1 MYQAYITYVK
11 NIRPAENSDYLNAC
25 EVFGNTT
32 IVDKT
37 ITEETLIL
45 YLPSDGQISVEFGE
59 KNNLFRR
66 KDDAGNNVGGFI
78 DPNKRNITA
87 IRLRGNRSDGLVLPI
102 SCLNYCYSHN
112 DASIELHEGDVING
126 TLNGHEI
133 CCKYI
138 PRRTHRQGG
147 YSEGNKTRKKKVDVA
162 PLFAEHADTEQLA
175 YNLGAF
181 KPGDEI
187 EITLKMHGTSQRTGY
202 LPVLR
207 EDAFEWCSFFGA
219 IFYKMIPY
227 RKWRLAFGNKFGK
240 PVYEW
245 GYVSGTRR
253 TVLNDYD
260 GGYYG
265 SNEFR
270 EQHSKTFEGKL
281 WKGETVYYEVVGF
294 THTSAPIMAEGNNEK
309 LGKNFVNQ
317 YGKTTVFSY
326 GCEPFGFKVIPPDPK
341 IPTATPK
348 VDFTKPQSDIYVYR
362 MTMTNEDGAVVEYT
376 PDFMR
381 YRCEQMGA
389 KTVPVFAKVYVKED
403 AVLAHHSD
411 GTVSGGSLPKD
422 TCIGEAVKMIAE
434 EYYDGP
440 DPIGKTHIR
449 EGVVVRILNRPKF
462 CAYKHKNFS
471 FKVIENII
479 KDIATEPDMEEAQDI
494 VE

>member
-37 ITEETLIL
+37 ITENMLVL

-138 PRRTHRQGG
+138 PRRSNRQGHV
-147 YSEGNKTRKKKVDVA
+147 SDGNRTRKKKVDVA

-202 LPVLR
+202 LPVFKGYKRTFKDWLLR
-207 EDAFEWCSFFGA
+207 RE
-219 IFYKMIPY
+219 
-227 RKWRLAFGNKFGK
+227 GK
-240 PVYEW
+240 PIYDW

-253 TVLNDYD
+253 TVLDNYD

-270 EQHSKTFEGKL
+270 EKHSKTFEGKL

-309 LGKNFVNQ
+309 LGKDFVNQ

-462 CAYKHKNFS
+462 CAYKHKNHD
-471 FKVIENII
+471 FKMISGIITEKIADSNIEISD
-479 KDIATEPDMEEAQDI
+479 DILAEL
-494 VE
+494 

>member
-1 MYQAYITYVK
+1 MYNAYVTRIK
-11 NIRPAENSDYLNAC
+11 NLRKHPNADRLQLGEC
-25 EVFGNTT
+25 FGNTVCVSLEYT
-32 IVDKT
+32 DNQLGI
-37 ITEETLIL
+37 
-45 YLPSDGQISVEFGE
+45 YFPCDGQLSVEFAE
-59 KNNLFRR
+59 VNNLLRK
-66 KDDAGNNVGGFI
+66 KDDAGNNCGGYM
-78 DPNKRNITA
+78 DPNKRNVTA
-87 IRLRGNRSDGLVLPI
+87 IRLRGEKSDGLFLPLT
-102 SCLNYCYSHN
+102 CLETFGDVST
-112 DASIELHEGDVING
+112 LKEGDVIN
-126 TLNGHEI
+126 TFNGHEI

-138 PRRTHRQGG
+138 PRRSHRQGG

-202 LPVLR
+202 LPVFKGYKRTFKDWLLR
-207 EDAFEWCSFFGA
+207 RD
-219 IFYKMIPY
+219 
-227 RKWRLAFGNKFGK
+227 GK
-240 PVYEW
+240 SIYDW

-253 TVLNDYD
+253 TVLDNYD

-294 THTSAPIMAEGNNEK
+294 THTGAPIMAEGNNEK
-309 LGKNFVNQ
+309 LGKDFVKQ

-326 GCEPFGFKVIPPDPK
+326 GCDPEGESFKHEYADCWDGMNVRE
-341 IPTATPK
+341 
-348 VDFTKPQSDIYVYR
+348 FKPQSDIYVYR

-381 YRCEQMGA
+381 YRCEQMGV
-389 KTVPVFAKVYVKED
+389 KTVPVMWKGIIPAHTGDAAAIRLGQDAGAWIKE
-403 AVLAHHSD
+403 
-411 GTVSGGSLPKD
+411 K
-422 TCIGEAVKMIAE
+422 AE
-434 EYYDGP
+434 QYYDGP

-462 CAYKHKNFS
+462 TAYKHKNHN
-471 FKVIENII
+471 FKMISGII
-479 KDIATEPDMEEAQDI
+479 VDEIADSN
-494 VE
+494 VEISDEILAEL